1 MQDKKLY
8 KLFGIGIL
16 AFLCFST
23 EGCRNSDFDLSNIDA
38 TLGFGSDSI
47 SFPGNSSTDSIKL
60 NDVLKLDNSDCVSI
74 LGNGDYVFNKE
85 NNDIAAANPTINK
98 VSIKSHSINTYT
110 VSMFSSYLSKSHS
123 LRSNISTASFN
134 GKITAF
140 NYSYSNVPSAILAL
154 DYMNVN
160 SNITVTLSLSSE
172 LKRNISKLNSLV
184 FTLPGF
190 MDIGSAKYNGQPVS
204 LNANNQ
210 ITLTDVPTANNIV
223 ISLSVKG
230 MNMNAQEN
238 IDANNKI
245 NFTKGESI
253 NIIGNVDI
261 NGTFDTSDITASIV
275 PSACVISGIMEI
287 DNMSISGATGRFSP
301 SIDFDNI
308 GKVDLNNIPD
318 FLNDNA
324 VNMDLYNPTIILNVQ
339 SDLPIKG
346 LISGTLT
353 SKYDGKPDVSVNV
366 PQFSVNANTTTKV
379 CICKNKAALT
389 DKYDEVVEIPNL
401 SDIIKSIPKSITFGN
416 ITAKGNGS
424 ITSTIEMGK
433 IYTVKPTYK
442 VEAPLAFSS
451 DAKIV
456 YNDTL
461 DGWNKDVKKLSI
473 DNKVQFTAD
482 VVNQVPVYLS
492 VTAQAIDVNKQPISN
507 SDINIEI
514 KPTVPAYNPITK
526 EAGTTQ
532 LVINITQN
540 KKDAFK
546 NLDGIIFKATGAAQA
561 EGHSAVEGVTINA
574 YYQKLLLKNIKAKI
588 YGKIIADFE

>member
-1 MQDKKLY
+1 MRDSKLY
-8 KLFGIGIL
+8 KLLGIGIF
-16 AFLCFST
+16 AVLCFST

-60 NDVLKLDNSDCVSI
+60 SDVLKLDNSDCVNI

-85 NNDIAAANPTINK
+85 NDDISAANPYIDK
-98 VSIKSHSINTYT
+98 VSIKSHSINTYN
-110 VSMFSSYLSKSHS
+110 VSMFSSSFAKNYS

-134 GKITAF
+134 GKVTAF
-140 NYSYSNVPSAILAL
+140 NYSYSNVPSSIIDL

-160 SNITVTLSLSSE
+160 SNIMVTLSLSSE

-190 MDIGSAKYNGQPVS
+190 LDIGHASYNGQPVS

-210 ITLTDVPTANNIV
+210 IILTNVPTSNNIV
-223 ISLSVKG
+223 IALSVKG
-230 MNMNAQEN
+230 MKMNAPEN
-238 IDANNKI
+238 VDANNKI
-245 NFTKGESI
+245 NFTRGESI

-261 NGTFDTSDITASIV
+261 NGTFDTSGITSSIV
-275 PSACVISGIMEI
+275 PSECFISGIMEI
-287 DNMSISGATGRFSP
+287 DDMSISGATGKFSP

-324 VNMDLYNPTIILNVQ
+324 VNMDLYNPSIILDVQ
-339 SDLPIKG
+339 SDLPLKG
-346 LISGTLT
+346 LISGTLI
-353 SKYDGKPDVSVNV
+353 SKYDDKADVSVNV
-366 PQFSVNANTTTKV
+366 PEFSVNANSTTKV
-379 CICKNKAALT
+379 CICKNKAALK
-389 DKYDEVVEIPNL
+389 DSYDEVVEIPNL
-401 SDIIKSIPKSITFGN
+401 SDIIKSIPKSIIFGN
-416 ITAKGNGS
+416 ITAKGDGS
-424 ITSTIEMGK
+424 TTSTIEMGK
-433 IYTVKPTYK
+433 KYTVKPTYK

-473 DNKVQFTAD
+473 ENQVQFTAD
-482 VVNQVPVYLS
+482 VVNKVPVYLS
-492 VTAQAIDVNKQPISN
+492 VTAQAIDINKQPISN
-507 SDINIEI
+507 NDISIKI
-514 KPTVPAYNPITK
+514 KPTVPAYNPVTK
-526 EAGTTQ
+526 EAGTAQ
-532 LVINITQN
+532 LVLNIKQN
-540 KKDAFK
+540 KDGAFK
-546 NLDGIIFKATGAAQA
+546 NFDGIIFKATGAAQA

-588 YGKIIADFE
+588 LGKIIANF